1 VKNNTKEAYLPQQIR
16 EYAGLLQSKIWT
28 IGVVTLAITLIA
40 IVAIAFLPDQYRATT
55 TILVDP
61 QQIPDRYV
69 TSTVTSDPGERLN
82 TITQQ
87 VLSASRLGQIID
99 TLNLYPEM
107 KKHSRDDVIEN
118 MRKHITLQVKQGSSQ
133 GLGSFTI
140 TYESSSPTI
149 AATVANQ
156 LAASFIDW
164 NLRNRARLAEDTT
177 DFMASQLEEAKQ
189 KLQSQEQ
196 KLSEFKM
203 QHMGQMPDQVPANL
217 QTLARLQG
225 ALQTNS
231 DALNRLEQE
240 KQLLTRLPEPATAAP
255 LQLTERQRLESDLRE
270 VRSQLWDLKKKY
282 TDSHPDV
289 VAADGRRRQIQEQL
303 KSLPPDPPSVRD
315 SSTTAV
321 RIDLIEKEEQ
331 RLTRENRDVQSQ
343 IGVYQGRVDS
353 VPLREQELSTLTR
366 DYDIS
371 KEQYRSLLEKTY
383 SAEMATDLEKR
394 QQGERFTIL
403 DAARA
408 PERPFKPNR
417 LGLMYA
423 SLGGAFCFAIAL
435 VIVLDNVSGAIKAE
449 RELKDLLPKSAVL
462 LGSIPT
468 IEIATDWRRRAR
480 LRILA
485 VGVSLLGCLAVAVI
499 LWKVHPIL

>member
-1 VKNNTKEAYLPQQIR
+1 MKSKAEAYLPQQIR
-16 EYAGLLQSKIWT
+16 EYAGLLQSKVWM
-28 IGVVTLAITLIA
+28 IGLVTLAITLVA
-40 IVAIAFLPDQYRATT
+40 IVVIALLPDQYRATT

-69 TSTVTSDPGERLN
+69 TSTVTSDPSERLN

-99 TLNLYPEM
+99 ELHLYPEM
-107 KKHSRDDVIEN
+107 KNRSHDDVVEN
-118 MRKHITLQVKQGSSQ
+118 MRRHITLQVKQGSSQ
-133 GLGSFTI
+133 GLSSFTI
-140 TYESSSPTI
+140 TYESDSAVL
-149 AATVANQ
+149 AANVANQ

-164 NLRNRARLAEDTT
+164 NLRNRAKLVEDTT
-177 DFMASQLEEAKQ
+177 KFMSSQLEEAKQ
-189 KLQSQEQ
+189 NLQNQEQ

-203 QHMGQMPDQVPANL
+203 QHVGQMPEQVQANL
-217 QTLARLQG
+217 QTLTRLQMEMQ
-225 ALQTNS
+225 ANS

-240 KQLLTRLPEPATAAP
+240 KQMLTRLPEPSTTNP
-255 LQLTERQRLESDLRE
+255 VQMTERQRLEAELRQ
-270 VRSQLWDLKKKY
+270 VKSQLWDLKKKY

-289 VAADGRRRQIQEQL
+289 IATEVRQQQIQDQI
-303 KSLPPDPPSVRD
+303 KALPPDPPSTKD

-321 RIDLIEKEEQ
+321 RIDLINKEEE
-331 RLTRENRDVQSQ
+331 RLNKANQTIQAQ
-343 IGVYQGRVDS
+343 IGMYQGRVDS
-353 VPLREQELSTLTR
+353 VPLREQELSALTR
-366 DYDIS
+366 DYEIS

-383 SAEMATDLEKR
+383 SAEMAQDLEQR

-403 DAARA
+403 DKAKA
-408 PERPFKPNR
+408 PEHPFKPNR

-423 SLGGAFCFAIAL
+423 SLAGAFFFAIAL
-435 VIVLDNVSGAIKAE
+435 VIVKDNISGAIKAE
-449 RELKDLLPKSAVL
+449 RELKALLPASATL

-468 IEIATDWRRRAR
+468 IEINSDRRSRMR

-485 VGVSLLGCLAVAVI
+485 LAVSVLGCCVVAVI

>member
-1 VKNNTKEAYLPQQIR
+1 MKSKAEAYLPQQIR
-16 EYAGLLQSKIWT
+16 EYAGLLQSKVWT
-28 IGVVTLAITLIA
+28 IGLVTLAITLVA
-40 IVAIAFLPDQYRATT
+40 IVAIALLPDQYRATT

-69 TSTVTSDPGERLN
+69 TSTVTSDPSERLN

-99 TLNLYPEM
+99 ELHLYPEM
-107 KKHSRDDVIEN
+107 KNRSHDDVVEN
-118 MRKHITLQVKQGSSQ
+118 MRRHITLQVKQGSSQ
-133 GLGSFTI
+133 GLSSFTI
-140 TYESSSPTI
+140 TYESDS
-149 AATVANQ
+149 AALAANVANQ

-164 NLRNRARLAEDTT
+164 NLRNRAKLVEDTT
-177 DFMASQLEEAKQ
+177 KFMSSQLEEAKQ
-189 KLQSQEQ
+189 NLQNQEQ

-203 QHMGQMPDQVPANL
+203 QHVGQMPEQVQANL
-217 QTLARLQG
+217 QTLTRLQMEMQ
-225 ALQTNS
+225 ANS

-240 KQLLTRLPEPATAAP
+240 KQMLTRLPEPSTTNP
-255 LQLTERQRLESDLRE
+255 VQMTERQRLEAELRQ
-270 VRSQLWDLKKKY
+270 VKSQLWDLKKKY

-289 VAADGRRRQIQEQL
+289 IATEVRQQQIQDQI
-303 KSLPPDPPSVRD
+303 KALPPDPPSAKD

-321 RIDLIEKEEQ
+321 RIDLINKEEE
-331 RLTRENRDVQSQ
+331 RLNKANQTIQAQ
-343 IGVYQGRVDS
+343 IGMYQGRVDS
-353 VPLREQELSTLTR
+353 VPLREQELSALTR
-366 DYDIS
+366 DYEIS

-383 SAEMATDLEKR
+383 SAEMAQDLEQR

-403 DAARA
+403 DKAKA
-408 PERPFKPNR
+408 PEHPFKPNR

-423 SLGGAFCFAIAL
+423 SLAGAFFFAIAL
-435 VIVLDNVSGAIKAE
+435 VIVRDNISGAIKAE
-449 RELKDLLPKSAVL
+449 RELKALLPASATL

-468 IEIATDWRRRAR
+468 IEINSDRRSRMR

-485 VGVSLLGCLAVAVI
+485 LAVSVLGCCVVAVI

>member
-1 VKNNTKEAYLPQQIR
+1 MKSKAEAYLPQQIR

-28 IGVVTLAITLIA
+28 IGLVTLAITLVA
-40 IVAIAFLPDQYRATT
+40 IVAIALLPDQYRATT

-69 TSTVTSDPGERLN
+69 TSTVTSDPSERLN

-99 TLNLYPEM
+99 ELHLYPEM
-107 KKHSRDDVIEN
+107 KNRSHDDVVEN
-118 MRKHITLQVKQGSSQ
+118 MRRHITLQVKQGSSQ
-133 GLGSFTI
+133 GLSSFTI
-140 TYESSSPTI
+140 TYESDS
-149 AATVANQ
+149 AALAANVANQ

-164 NLRNRARLAEDTT
+164 NLRNRAKLVEDTT
-177 DFMASQLEEAKQ
+177 KFMSSQLEEAKQ
-189 KLQSQEQ
+189 NLQNQEQ

-203 QHMGQMPDQVPANL
+203 QHVGQMPEQVQANL
-217 QTLARLQG
+217 QTLTRLQMEMQ
-225 ALQTNS
+225 ANS

-240 KQLLTRLPEPATAAP
+240 KQMLTRLPEPSTTNP
-255 LQLTERQRLESDLRE
+255 VQMTERQRLEAELRQ
-270 VRSQLWDLKKKY
+270 VKSQLWDLKKKY

-289 VAADGRRRQIQEQL
+289 IATEVRQQQIQDQI
-303 KSLPPDPPSVRD
+303 KALPPDPPSTKD

-321 RIDLIEKEEQ
+321 RIDLINKEEE
-331 RLTRENRDVQSQ
+331 RLNKANQTIQAQ
-343 IGVYQGRVDS
+343 IGMYQGRVDS
-353 VPLREQELSTLTR
+353 VPLREQELSALTR
-366 DYDIS
+366 DYEIS

-383 SAEMATDLEKR
+383 SAEMAQDLEQR

-403 DAARA
+403 DKAKA
-408 PERPFKPNR
+408 PEHPFKPNR

-423 SLGGAFCFAIAL
+423 SLAGAFFFAIAL
-435 VIVLDNVSGAIKAE
+435 VIVKDNISGAIKAE
-449 RELKDLLPKSAVL
+449 RELKALLPASATL

-468 IEIATDWRRRAR
+468 IEINSDRRSRMR

-485 VGVSLLGCLAVAVI
+485 LAVSVLGCCVVAVI

>member
-1 VKNNTKEAYLPQQIR
+1 MKNKVEAYLPQQIR
-16 EYAGLLQSKIWT
+16 EYVGLLQSKIWT
-28 IGVVTLAITLIA
+28 IGLVTLAVTLVA

-69 TSTVTSDPGERLN
+69 TSTVTSDPAERLT

-99 TLNLYPEM
+99 DLHLYTEM
-107 KKHSRDDVIEN
+107 KNRSRDDVIEN

-133 GLGSFTI
+133 GLSSFTI
-140 TYESSSPTI
+140 TYESGSATV
-149 AATVANQ
+149 AANVANQ

-164 NLRNRARLAEDTT
+164 NLKNREQLAEDTT
-177 DFMASQLEEAKQ
+177 NFMASQLEEAKQ
-189 KLQSQEQ
+189 NLQNQEQ

-203 QHMGQMPDQVPANL
+203 QHLGQMPDQAPANL
-217 QTLARLQG
+217 QTLSRLQS

-231 DALNRLEQE
+231 DSFNRLEQE
-240 KQLLTRLPEPATAAP
+240 KQLLMRLPEPNTIAP
-255 LQLTERQRLESDLRE
+255 DKLTDRQRLEGELHQ
-270 VRSQLWDLKKKY
+270 VKSQLWDLKKKY

-289 VAADGRRRQIQEQL
+289 IATETRLQQIQDQL
-303 KSLPPDPPSVRD
+303 KSLPPDPTSVKD
-315 SSTTAV
+315 STTSAV

-331 RLTRENRDVQSQ
+331 RLTRENQVIQSQ
-343 IGVYQGRVDS
+343 IGMYQGRVDS
-353 VPLREQELSTLTR
+353 VPLREQELSALTR
-366 DYDIS
+366 DYEIS

-383 SAEMATDLEKR
+383 SAEMAKDLEKR

-403 DAARA
+403 DKARA
-408 PERPFKPNR
+408 PEHPFKPNR

-423 SLGGAFCFAIAL
+423 SLAGAFFFAIAV
-435 VIVLDNVSGAIKAE
+435 VIVQDNISGAIKAE
-449 RELKDLLPKSAVL
+449 RELKELLPKLVTL

-468 IEIATDWRRRAR
+468 IEIKSDRRDRMR
-480 LRILA
+480 SRVLA
-485 VGVSLLGCLAVAVI
+485 LAMSVLGCLVVAVI